1 MHPLSDP
8 NVIKASWRVGDEVM
22 LHAGEG
28 GKCLHFLQVGS
39 RDCGPGVNVMGEH
52 GPWFRALRTKPA
64 LPT

>member
-1 MHPLSDP
+1 
-8 NVIKASWRVGDEVM
+8 M
-22 LHAGEG
+22 LDAGEG

-64 LPT
+64 LAM

>member
-8 NVIKASWRVGDEVM
+8 NVIKASCRVGDEVTQV
-22 LHAGEG
+22 AGEG
-28 GKCLHFLQVGS
+28 GKLFLQVGS
-39 RDCGPGVNVMGEH
+39 RDCGPGEH

>member
-8 NVIKASWRVGDEVM
+8 NVIKASCRVGDEVTQD
-22 LHAGEG
+22 AGEG

-39 RDCGPGVNVMGEH
+39 RDCGPGEH